1 VALKA
6 KVMCTA
12 MVCVSCMVRTE
23 DFLFGQH
30 CDTAWYG
37 VIQTLILVPFAAAI
51 IQPDFEERLWI

>member
-1 VALKA
+1 
-6 KVMCTA
+6 
-12 MVCVSCMVRTE
+12 MVRTE